1 MLIIDCPGERR
12 VRENRT
18 HGVGGGGRKRAD
30 DARPMWI
37 AGWYVGGAPLVYLIS
52 SRSASPWRLPSREG
66 SGVPGAMADS
76 KAAAS
81 RAFGADGRERE
92 QRPRGGAARRA
103 SSWAGSA
110 GGRSPT

>member
-37 AGWYVGGAPLVYLIS
+37 AGWYVGGAPLVYLTIERWV
-52 SRSASPWRLPSREG
+52 RS
-66 SGVPGAMADS
+66 
-76 KAAAS
+76 
-81 RAFGADGRERE
+81 
-92 QRPRGGAARRA
+92 
-103 SSWAGSA
+103 
-110 GGRSPT
+110 